1 MTELTFAKDLSF
13 LRAFVREGDLQ
24 SAVTISLVLWNSIK
38 RDESAKKEVL
48 TWLECFFDLL
58 SREECYEELVS
69 MREICSIIGVP
80 VFETYVGLSAWSER
94 TETRDHLSNGDEAG
108 RRVLPPVTTVLRF
121 GRQAD
126 ARGGGAADGRDPV
139 HCDGREGRGVAGEKE
154 RRAEGE
160 AGRNKAM
167 DAGVPRSRMETSF
180 CSVCQAKNQGLV
192 AMCLRCGHGGHLK
205 HIREWFSDDVN
216 NRRRKCAIVT
226 CQCHCVFV
234 EENGNSVQ
242 WRVCFRR
249 ALSLFRYAEAKGA
262 FFVWIFLVH
271 TGSLH
276 DLLAVFQYPTSCLV
290 L

>member
-1 MTELTFAKDLSF
+1 MRGQKPEITFQTATK
-13 LRAFVREGDLQ
+13 Q
-24 SAVTISLVLWNSIK
+24 
-38 RDESAKKEVL
+38 DEEY
-48 TWLECFFDLL
+48 F
-58 SREECYEELVS
+58 
-69 MREICSIIGVP
+69 
-80 VFETYVGLSAWSER
+80 
-94 TETRDHLSNGDEAG
+94 HLSPLFFASDGRQTHVVEALPMDEIPFIVTGGKDAASPG
-108 RRVLPPVTTVLRF
+108 RRR
-121 GRQAD
+121 GERKGK
-126 ARGGGAADGRDPV
+126 RGGR
-139 HCDGREGRGVAGEKE
+139 HL
-154 RRAEGE
+154 
-160 AGRNKAM
+160 RNKAM